1 MWGQNG
7 NNMNVH
13 VIEHNRIL
21 GWKEIVG
28 DGMQLGRNGL
38 MGI

>member
-1 MWGQNG
+1 
-7 NNMNVH
+7 MNVL
-13 VIEHNRIL
+13 VVIYIEHNRML